1 MGSECL
7 SSLGGVSECDLHDSW
22 DPNPKRK
29 EMDTLQT
36 GQGGEQGQLEHL
48 GVKCFLK
55 VCWEMCQS
63 SEADPEGQALGPQSP
78 CAVAPQTET
87 RGLWK
92 ETVLERCAGVRSRQA
107 TKQGLGEFKTE
118 RTHWLQETR
127 DPSQGEQ
134 CLLGWAGH
142 IRVGGVYLSPF
153 PISSLMG

>member
-48 GVKCFLK
+48 GVGLRHLGVKCFLK
-55 VCWEMCQS
+55 ACWEMCQS
-63 SEADPEGQALGPQSP
+63 SEADPEGQTLGPAVT
-78 CAVAPQTET
+78 CAAAPQKET

-92 ETVLERCAGVRSRQA
+92 ETVLERCAGVKSRQA
-107 TKQGLGEFKTE
+107 KKQGLGEFKTE
-118 RTHWLQETR
+118 RTHWLQET
-127 DPSQGEQ
+127 E
-134 CLLGWAGH
+134 
-142 IRVGGVYLSPF
+142 I
-153 PISSLMG
+153 